1 MSQHPVPDALLHPF
15 DTQTE
20 DGIQYLGSMVDR
32 VRATYH
38 QQGDVAA
45 LYNTEEWLRYK
56 TVLAELFGA
65 IDLTYVLVESG
76 IPMGTSFGDET
87 LRIIKSKLLPY
98 IITESDL
105 RSVIGRIFHQKG
117 DVAMLTALFE
127 KYGVAWIEPDNSPM
141 MPNMAVL
148 QNQLENAAKI
158 LSYRLA
164 AIGMEE
170 EMAIRAGKDSSLIT
184 PFVEQNS
191 EIIELLRSIEKD
203 DRVKAAEDY
212 AQATIMLQQCR
223 QNIGRLDKAAAENG
237 ASLQQTFILNKSSLL
252 IDRLIILLSL
262 LHQLEEDTKIAGL
275 FSLIKY
281 IVLQE
286 LNPKK
291 LRDFLS
297 RNIQLIAYRIT
308 ENKRKTGEHYITTG
322 WAEYWDM
329 FQSACGGGL
338 IVSFMV
344 VIKLITHH
352 AALPPLWEALLYS
365 INYAGGFVLIH
376 VLHFTLATKQP
387 AMTAAYIAAS
397 LDSTQADETEY
408 EGFGS
413 MIAAVS
419 RSQIASFAGNLLVV
433 FPMSLLWILFGKVL
447 FGDYFLHENYAQK
460 LLSDI
465 HPIFSLSVLYAALA
479 GFYLFF
485 AGLISGF
492 GDNKVMVSKIG
503 LRLLHHPQLRKNIS
517 PERLA
522 HIASY
527 TEHNLGPI
535 LGNIVVG
542 FLLGMTGFVGTITG
556 LPLDIRHITFSTGN
570 LALGLFGSHFQV
582 TGMEVFASVIGL
594 LLIGSVNFL
603 VSFLMALEVAI
614 RSRGLR
620 LRNYPYLLKSVWLYF
635 SKHPKEFFLPK

>member
-1 MSQHPVPDALLHPF
+1 MSQHPVPDTSLHPF
-15 DTQTE
+15 VPEAE
-20 DGIQYLGSMVDR
+20 DSILYLSSIVDR
-32 VRATYH
+32 LRATYR
-38 QQGDVAA
+38 QQGDVGVLFNAEELPCRAA
-45 LYNTEEWLRYK
+45 I
-56 TVLAELFGA
+56 AALFGA

-87 LRIIKSKLLPY
+87 LRIIKSKILPY
-98 IITESDL
+98 MTDERDL
-105 RSVIGRIFHQKG
+105 RVVIGRIFHQKG
-117 DVAMLTALFE
+117 DGEMLATIAE
-127 KYGVAWIEPDNSPM
+127 KYTEAWIELDSTPLVLD
-141 MPNMAVL
+141 MAVL

-158 LSYRLA
+158 LSYRIA

-170 EMAIRAGKDSSLIT
+170 EMAIRAGKESTLIT
-184 PFVEQNS
+184 PFMEQNS
-191 EIIELLRSIEKD
+191 EINELLRSIDKD

-223 QNIGRLDKAAAENG
+223 QNISRLDKAAVENG

-252 IDRLIILLSL
+252 IDRLLLLLSL
-262 LHQLEEDTKIAGL
+262 LHEMDEKSKIAGL
-275 FSLIKY
+275 FSLLKY

-286 LNPKK
+286 LHPKK

-297 RNIQLIAYRIT
+297 RNVQLIAYRIT

-322 WAEYWDM
+322 RAEYWAM

-344 VIKLITHH
+344 IIKLMTHH
-352 AALPPLWEALLYS
+352 AGFPPLWEALLYS
-365 INYAGGFVLIH
+365 LNYAGGFVLIH

-387 AMTAAYIAAS
+387 AMTAAFIAAA
-397 LDSTQADETEY
+397 LDNTEAGETEY
-408 EGFGS
+408 EGFGG

-433 FPMSLLWILFGKVL
+433 FPMSLLWILFVQVL
-447 FGDYFLHENYAQK
+447 CGDYFLHESYAQK

-485 AGLISGF
+485 SGLISGF

-503 LRLLHHPQLRKNIS
+503 LRLLQHPQLRKRIS

-522 HIASY
+522 RIASY

-570 LALGLFGSHFQV
+570 LALGLFGTHFRV
-582 TGMEVFASVIGL
+582 TGMEVFASVMGL

-603 VSFLMALEVAI
+603 ASFLLALEVAI

-620 LRNYPYLLKSVWLYF
+620 LRNYPYLLKSVWVYF
-635 SKHPKEFFLPK
+635 SKHPKAFFLP